1 MPFLQFYPS
10 TTPGWWEWDLH
21 SQCGKTD
28 TEKDWVTRSSGS
40 VPWSVSKAPSSQ
52 GARCLPVSPLGA
64 LSAFWTRFPG
74 EYGQVGLRSWTA
86 LGTFYSRAVAS
97 AKAIDLNKKHIF
109 HPLNQSQE
117 AQWEWWKNSWLQ
129 PQICHRQLDDLEAVT
144 YPPHL
149 YSGHNIT
156 PWQSFYNCL

>member
-10 TTPGWWEWDLH
+10 TAPGWWEWYLH
-21 SQCGKTD
+21 SQCGKTGA
-28 TEKDWVTRSSGS
+28 ERDWVTRSSGL
-40 VPWSVSKAPSSQ
+40 VPGLSPKLLLPKELGASQ
-52 GARCLPVSPLGA
+52 WSPLGA
-64 LSAFWTRFPG
+64 HSAFWTHFPG

-97 AKAIDLNKKHIF
+97 AEAIGLNKKHIF

-117 AQWEWWKNSWLQ
+117 AQWAWWKNSWLQ

-156 PWQSFYNCL
+156 PWQSFYNCP